1 MKTFTS
7 LLIFSTINSL
17 SYGGQWNGLFDHVQS
32 VGGQIYQSVSEN
44 LQEARDIAQV
54 LTGDA
59 KDAFKTVKCLNVFF
73 FPIASTWS
81 KTTLIPSCL
90 REAGAERAGPSFA

>member
-1 MKTFTS
+1 MKTFTYF
-7 LLIFSTINSL
+7 LIFSTIDSL

-32 VGGQIYQSVSEN
+32 VGSQIYQSVSEN

-59 KDAFKTVKCLNVFF
+59 KDAFKTVFKNYLKSEN
-73 FPIASTWS
+73 ARKS
-81 KTTLIPSCL
+81 
-90 REAGAERAGPSFA
+90 